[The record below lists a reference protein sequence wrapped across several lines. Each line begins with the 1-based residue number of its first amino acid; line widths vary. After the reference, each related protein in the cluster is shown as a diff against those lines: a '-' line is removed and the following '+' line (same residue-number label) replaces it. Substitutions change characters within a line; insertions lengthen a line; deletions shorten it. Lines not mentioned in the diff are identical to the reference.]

1 MNVLIMGATS
11 RTDRYAY
18 LALTKLLAHK
28 HTVFGIGLKAET
40 VNGVEIKTGTPLF
53 SGIDTVT
60 LYLNPTN
67 QKPYYDYFLQLKPR
81 RVIFNPGTE
90 NVELEKL
97 LQDNNIETEEA
108 CTLVM
113 LGTGQF

>member
-18 LALTKLLAHK
+18 LALKKLQAHQ
-28 HTVFGIGLKAET
+28 HTVFGIGLKEET
-40 VNGVEIKTGTPLF
+40 VDGVEIKKGTPPLT
-53 SGIDTVT
+53 GIDTIT

-67 QKPYYDYFLQLKPR
+67 QKPYYDYFVQLKPR

-90 NVELEKL
+90 NPELEKL
-97 LQDNNIETEEA
+97 LQANNIATEEA

-113 LGTGQF
+113 LGSGQF

>member
-18 LALTKLLAHK
+18 LALNKLLAHG
-28 HTVFGIGLKAET
+28 HTVFGIGLKNET
-40 VNGVEIKTGTPLF
+40 VHGVEIKTGTPLF
-53 SGIDTVT
+53 PGIDTIT
-60 LYLNPTN
+60 LYLNPAN
-67 QKPYYDYFLQLKPR
+67 QKQYYDYFVQLNPR

-90 NVELEKL
+90 NPELEKL